1 MHSEK
6 LCLNSITLSGDLD
19 AKLTATKDAGFAAIS
34 LWEKDLRGYPEGP
47 QAARSAVARHGLA
60 VPEFLPLADWQL
72 TTGRAREAAFLHAEA
87 HFDFMKSLGFDTAV
101 VVPSLGLGAMD
112 QAIQDLQEL
121 ADLAAARK
129 VRLAYEFLA
138 WAKWQRDLKTSWDIV
153 ERADRSNLGLVIDSF
168 HVFKGGSSL
177 ADLREIPIER
187 VFIVHVVDAPERE
200 MDLVELSRHHRVF
213 PGEGSLPLLAM
224 VTVLQEK
231 GYAGWYAIEIFNDE
245 YWKREPKELAEKAMA
260 SIRKLLG

>member
-19 AKLTATKDAGFAAIS
+19 AKLTAAKGAGFTAIS

-60 VPEFLPLADWQL
+60 IPEFLPLADWQL
-72 TTGRAREAAFLHAEA
+72 KTGQARESALRHAEE

-101 VVPSLGLGAMD
+101 VVAGLGLGTMD
-112 QAIQDLQEL
+112 QAVRDLQEL

-138 WAKWQRDLKTSWDIV
+138 WAKWQRDLRTSWDIV

-187 VFIVHVVDAPERE
+187 VFIVHVVDAPERD
-200 MDLVELSRHHRVF
+200 MDLIELCRHHRVF
-213 PGEGSLPLLAM
+213 PGEGSLPVRAM
-224 VTVLQEK
+224 VDVLREK
-231 GYAGWYAIEIFNDE
+231 SYDGWYALEIFNDE
-245 YWKREPKELAEKAMA
+245 YWKRDPRQVAEEAMA
-260 SIRKLLG
+260 SMRKLLG